1 MQLRISPYYCD
12 FRLEFRSKVGP
23 RLLGGALC
31 DDHEKGFDMKTK
43 NGLFA
48 ALILSTMLA
57 ACATT
62 GTRVSTT
69 SDTYRDLAKGQQ
81 TWCGAFGDTCTCY
94 LDGIKTTC
102 SLVFACLNSGN
113 CKAAQ

>member
-1 MQLRISPYYCD
+1 MR
-12 FRLEFRSKVGP
+12 
-23 RLLGGALC
+23 
-31 DDHEKGFDMKTK
+31 KGFDMKTK
-43 NGLFA
+43 NGLLA

-69 SDTYRDLAKGQQ
+69 SDTYRSMARGQQ

-102 SLVFACLNSGN
+102 SLVYACLNSGN
-113 CKAAQ
+113 CKVATQ

>member
-1 MQLRISPYYCD
+1 
-12 FRLEFRSKVGP
+12 
-23 RLLGGALC
+23 
-31 DDHEKGFDMKTK
+31 MKTK
-43 NGLFA
+43 NGLLA

-69 SDTYRDLAKGQQ
+69 SDTYRDLARGQQ
-81 TWCGAFGDTCTCY
+81 TWCGMFGDTCTCY
-94 LDGIKTTC
+94 LDGTKTTC
-102 SLVFACLNSGN
+102 SLVYACLNSGN